1 MAWSGGTYRKG
12 NYSTNGW
19 TGDASLGI
27 GIEAG
32 RHDTADDDFMNGINQ
47 CLNKDGSNAATGN
60 LNIGSNRLTNVSAG
74 TARTDAINLSQV
86 QDNSLLWG
94 GTSGGAANAQT
105 LTLAPT
111 ITAYAAGQRYSFIA
125 GFTNTA
131 AATLNINGVGTKS
144 IFNVATGAAI
154 GAGEIVA
161 TRAYEVIYD
170 GTQFLL
176 LNDVTPIQNGDY
188 IWLGTTG
195 GTANVQTAS
204 ASPAITSYKI
214 GQKFRMIAGFASTS
228 AVTLNINSLG
238 PKAVIDAKT
247 NAPLNGVMAFNSN
260 DLIELVYN
268 GTSFLWVSQN
278 TLARFSADSAPN
290 ILFFYKS
297 RGTSVGTNSLVSNGD
312 QLGQVQFLGG
322 ANTDYVAAASIQA
335 LVDDTP
341 SAGSSDMPGRLVFL
355 TTANGSGSLS
365 ERMVIKN
372 YGYVGINTSAPNG
385 YLSVQYDGSADDF
398 AAGRNITG
406 ANYVVSK
413 SIYDKTTVSGA
424 NIAVES
430 TGGSYPVR
438 RSTSSIKYKKD
449 IVDLDPAFADKLHQF
464 RPVFFKSKCFG
475 DHPEWTHYGFIAEEL
490 AEIESRFVSFGYQ
503 SDDYEDYEFVD
514 ADGKTQTAQ
523 RLKANAQPEP
533 EGVYY
538 DRIVTFLTSVVQ
550 RQQKKLE
557 ALEARI
563 AALEA

>member
-74 TARTDAINLSQV
+74 IARTDAINLSQV

-195 GTANVQTAS
+195 GTAIAQTAS
-204 ASPAITSYKI
+204 ATPAITAYKA
-214 GQKFRMIAGFASTS
+214 GQKFRMLTGTASTGLNS
-228 AVTLNINSLG
+228 TGHTLNVNGLG
-238 PKAVIDAKT
+238 AKGIKTGQGAIDPTIGDWASGG
-247 NAPLNGVMAFNSN
+247 L
-260 DLIELVYN
+260 LELVYDGTVFRIDN
-268 GTSFLWVSQN
+268 AAGGWATYTPTLTPAGGTATGTSFSTAVFQKHSRMCTWHIYVLWTQATATASSVAISMPVASYYNNLYIPTMGIQFASSVR
-278 TLARFSADSAPN
+278 TGFGLTSTGGT
-290 ILFFYKS
+290 ILNCYNYDQ
-297 RGTSVGTNSLVSNGD
+297 SVFAIG
-312 QLGQVQFLGG
+312 
-322 ANTDYVAAASIQA
+322 AASI
-335 LVDDTP
+335 
-341 SAGSSDMPGRLVFL
+341 
-355 TTANGSGSLS
+355 
-365 ERMVIKN
+365 
-372 YGYVGINTSAPNG
+372 
-385 YLSVQYDGSADDF
+385 
-398 AAGRNITG
+398 NIT
-406 ANYVVSK
+406 ATYM
-413 SIYDKTTVSGA
+413 
-424 NIAVES
+424 
-430 TGGSYPVR
+430 
-438 RSTSSIKYKKD
+438 
-449 IVDLDPAFADKLHQF
+449 
-464 RPVFFKSKCFG
+464 
-475 DHPEWTHYGFIAEEL
+475 
-490 AEIESRFVSFGYQ
+490 
-503 SDDYEDYEFVD
+503 
-514 ADGKTQTAQ
+514 TA
-523 RLKANAQPEP
+523 
-533 EGVYY
+533 
-538 DRIVTFLTSVVQ
+538 
-550 RQQKKLE
+550 
-557 ALEARI
+557 
-563 AALEA
+563 